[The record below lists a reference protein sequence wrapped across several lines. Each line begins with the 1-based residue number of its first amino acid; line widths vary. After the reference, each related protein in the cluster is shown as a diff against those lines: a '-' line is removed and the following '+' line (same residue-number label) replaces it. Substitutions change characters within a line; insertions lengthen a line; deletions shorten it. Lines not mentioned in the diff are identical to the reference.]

1 MFMPREFLA
10 LKLMQNWNLWSNN
23 WGKWYWKTMLELNF
37 TRFITNFSKVKQIM
51 EMKSSSLVNGTT
63 PRPAKYGKNAR
74 WQFSRNIKMNL
85 IKIKLRWSAP
95 ENFGRISFL
104 FTHDLFK
111 HLHVLKKKQGKI
123 SRSSYTIFWHQVF
136 HSSLLYLHDAASTK
150 PSYFSC

>member
-1 MFMPREFLA
+1 
-10 LKLMQNWNLWSNN
+10 MQNWNLWSNN

-51 EMKSSSLVNGTT
+51 EMKSSSLVKGTT

-74 WQFSRNIKMNL
+74 WQFSGNIKMNL

-111 HLHVLKKKQGKI
+111 HLHVLKKK
-123 SRSSYTIFWHQVF
+123 SRERFRD
-136 HSSLLYLHDAASTK
+136 LLTQYFDIKFSIPRFSTSMM
-150 PSYFSC
+150 PLLQNLATSVVN